1 MGRGK
6 VVLERIENKINR
18 QVTFSKRR
26 NGLLKKSYELS
37 VLCDAEVAL
46 IIFSSRGK
54 LSEFASNISV
64 PTTLEKYWQHRY
76 SSPVDIPLDETQ
88 TLYQEVLRLKA
99 KYESLQRSQRHLLG
113 EELESLTVKELYK
126 IEKQLDRA
134 LSQARQK
141 KTQLLLERMEEL
153 SKKERELEV
162 ENKQLKSQLELEHC
176 FQSAQGLGDCSIE
189 MGNEYTMIPSQANHA
204 QQQSSTHT
212 GYHQFIPQKRVTE
225 DRTVNR
231 SGANK
236 CTAGWL

>member
-1 MGRGK
+1 
-6 VVLERIENKINR
+6 
-18 QVTFSKRR
+18 
-26 NGLLKKSYELS
+26 
-37 VLCDAEVAL
+37 
-46 IIFSSRGK
+46 
-54 LSEFASNISV
+54 
-64 PTTLEKYWQHRY
+64 
-76 SSPVDIPLDETQ
+76 
-88 TLYQEVLRLKA
+88 
-99 KYESLQRSQRHLLG
+99 
-113 EELESLTVKELYK
+113 
-126 IEKQLDRA
+126 
-134 LSQARQK
+134 
-141 KTQLLLERMEEL
+141 MEEL